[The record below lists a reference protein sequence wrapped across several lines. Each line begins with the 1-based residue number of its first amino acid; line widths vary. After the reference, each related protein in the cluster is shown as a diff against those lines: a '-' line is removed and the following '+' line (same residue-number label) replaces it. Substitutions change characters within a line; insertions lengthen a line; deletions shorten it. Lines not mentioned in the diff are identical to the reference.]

1 MSVYKLNPLQDT
13 RWQDLVDHDPN
24 GSVFHSTP
32 WLHALSRTYG
42 YEPVVYT
49 TTPPANKLS
58 NGVVF
63 CRVRSWV
70 SGNRLVSLPFS
81 DHCQPL
87 ATPEEMSELMNSLRA
102 SRRLTRWKYIE
113 LRPLRPDAAAYT
125 PDLTTSESY
134 SLQMLD
140 LSPDLYTLFRNF
152 HKSCVQRKIQRAQ
165 RENLTYE
172 EGRSDSLL
180 NKFYDLLLLT
190 RRRHGLPPQPL
201 AWFRNAIASLGDRI
215 LIRIASKNGQAI
227 ASIITMQYKDVLV
240 YKYGC
245 SDSRFNN
252 LGGNSLLFWRAIQD
266 AKKNGLLKFDLGRS
280 EADNRGLITFKENW
294 GAVSRPLDYY
304 RLPARQPFHL
314 HSGWQSRVAKGVF
327 SVMPD
332 TLLAATGKLL
342 YRHIG

>member
-1 MSVYKLNPLQDT
+1 
-13 RWQDLVDHDPN
+13 
-24 GSVFHSTP
+24 
-32 WLHALSRTYG
+32 
-42 YEPVVYT
+42 
-49 TTPPANKLS
+49 
-58 NGVVF
+58 
-63 CRVRSWV
+63 
-70 SGNRLVSLPFS
+70 
-81 DHCQPL
+81 
-87 ATPEEMSELMNSLRA
+87 MSELMNSLRA

-134 SLQMLD
+134 SPQTLD
-140 LSPDLYTLFRNF
+140 LSPDLCTLFRSF
-152 HKSCVQRKIQRAQ
+152 HKSCIQRKIQRAE
-165 RENLTYE
+165 RENLTCE
-172 EGRSDSLL
+172 EGRSDALL

-201 AWFRNAIASLGDRI
+201 AWFRNALECLGDRI

-266 AKKNGLLKFDLGRS
+266 AKKSGLLKFDLGRS

-294 GAVSRPLDYY
+294 DTVTTPQYYY
-304 RLPARQPFHL
+304 RHPVHQSYHMNQVWR
-314 HSGWQSRVAKGVF
+314 SRVAKGVL
-327 SVMPD
+327 SVKPD
-332 TLLAATGKLL
+332 QIFAATGKLL
-342 YRHIG
+342 YLHIG